1 MAMEKR
7 AYFNLDARAAQASPP
22 NPAALDALERALG
35 APLPADFKALYA
47 ATGAIK
53 GLFNGFDLLSAEACA
68 TEHANWMA
76 IYEDWT
82 LDDLQSCSSADPGIH
97 PVYYMPRWIPFV
109 DRIGGDYLA
118 IDLGPTEEGTYG
130 QIIAAG
136 RDTDRKRLLAKS
148 LTELLAKAATY
159 DGSRGHAL
167 YGVFGELEQA

>member
-148 LTELLAKAATY
+148 LTEFLAKAATY